1 MSLKRQKSN
10 SVIDAYI
17 VACEVPVQPILERL
31 REIIRKEAPG
41 STEKMSYGM
50 PAFYLHE
57 NLVHFALAKRH
68 IGFHPS
74 PFGVQ
79 AVQSELGGFQWSNG
93 AIQFPLDQNRSRKI
107 SSVPSCSS
115 VCMKYTPS
123 TNGREGLD
131 NHDAS

>member
-10 SVIDAYI
+10 SVIDACI

-93 AIQFPLDQNRSRKI
+93 AIQFPLDQPLPEDLIRTIMRFRVHEVHTKHER
-107 SSVPSCSS
+107 
-115 VCMKYTPS
+115 T
-123 TNGREGLD
+123 
-131 NHDAS
+131 